1 MMKSSSEK
9 NKFLTP
15 ENCLS
20 IIFDHRSKD
29 KSESGYTLDLVCT
42 SEDIRNKWFDA
53 FDQLLESMKEVEYQ
67 KEYELYLRERFN
79 AADISKNG
87 YLFLNEFTL
96 LLKQINIEMDE
107 EEIIKVFNEAN
118 QDKTLVDGKHVLDET
133 EFLKF
138 FHKLLQ
144 RPDLSEIFEEVSNK
158 YKGLAITPK
167 ELQNFMIKEQGYSLS
182 LEECKEIIEDYEIK
196 DKGILSKVTNLYMG
210 WKAFLRFVMGSSLF
224 MIEHRVK
231 SENVYQVMKNTD

>member
-1 MMKSSSEK
+1 MIEIKLLKNFRIDLADVVEVRKGFSTDTFNEVQKMTKTTSKK
-9 NKFLTP
+9 NKFLNP

-20 IIFDHRSKD
+20 IIFDHRSKG
-29 KSESGYTLDLVCT
+29 KSESGYTLDLVC
-42 SEDIRNKWFDA
+42 SDEEIRNKWFDA

-87 YLFLNEFTL
+87 YLFLNEFAL
-96 LLKQINIEMDE
+96 LLKQINIEMEE

-118 QDKTLVDGKHVLDET
+118 SDKTLVDGKHVLDET

-144 RPDLSEIFEEVSNK
+144 RSDLSEIS
-158 YKGLAITPK
+158 
-167 ELQNFMIKEQGYSLS
+167 
-182 LEECKEIIEDYEIK
+182 IK
-196 DKGILSKVTNLYMG
+196 D
-210 WKAFLRFVMGSSLF
+210 
-224 MIEHRVK
+224 
-231 SENVYQVMKNTD
+231 